1 MNLRTVAPLAFLLL
15 LPLAG
20 CQVVHDTALA
30 DAESDCERRVSQSQ
44 VQECK
49 QRIRDQE
56 SAYERERAK
65 SDGLGKKPRTD
76 DLCYVKKSTGERVCP
91 N

>member
-1 MNLRTVAPLAFLLL
+1 MNLRTVAPLAFMLL

-20 CQVVHDTALA
+20 CQAVHDTALL
-30 DAESDCERRVSQSQ
+30 DAESDCEKHVSQSQ

-49 QRIRDQE
+49 QRIREQE
-56 SAYERERAK
+56 SAYERAK